1 MTNEPTESRDPAPHH
16 SAGRNGTARE
26 QPPAR
31 DAVECADPRAGAA
44 PRLRSPYPASLSDAV
59 SDTTRTEGRRE
70 TEDVRGAVLA
80 AESGNLTGPLGPGGP
95 AGPAVANGRGGNLPG
110 SEPAGEAVDPAHA
123 DRGAARIRGNGPVAL
138 LRLVRRREIAF
149 AIVGG
154 VNTAMGIGLTVAWLA
169 LLGDS
174 VPPSVGVVAA
184 YVTGIGVAFVLH
196 RRLVFRVHG
205 RVLRDFLGFA
215 AVNCG
220 GLVVNAVLLE
230 VAVSL
235 FGFPRALSAVV
246 VMGVVAAGTFFGH
259 QYISFRRPA
268 V

>member
-1 MTNEPTESRDPAPHH
+1 M
-16 SAGRNGTARE
+16 
-26 QPPAR
+26 
-31 DAVECADPRAGAA
+31 
-44 PRLRSPYPASLSDAV
+44 
-59 SDTTRTEGRRE
+59 
-70 TEDVRGAVLA
+70 
-80 AESGNLTGPLGPGGP
+80 
-95 AGPAVANGRGGNLPG
+95 
-110 SEPAGEAVDPAHA
+110 
-123 DRGAARIRGNGPVAL
+123 
-138 LRLVRRREIAF
+138 
-149 AIVGG
+149 VGV

-196 RRLVFRVHG
+196 RRLVFRVRG

-220 GLVVNAVLLE
+220 GLVANAVLLE

-246 VMGVVAAGTFFGH
+246 VMGTVAAGSFFGH

>member
-1 MTNEPTESRDPAPHH
+1 MTSEHTGTPGHGAGQDSIARDHHRSGDHEEPDRFSAGTRHVTR
-16 SAGRNGTARE
+16 SAGRVQLAKA
-26 QPPAR
+26 PATSGGR
-31 DAVECADPRAGAA
+31 PVRVAAECGDPRDDAA
-44 PRLRSPYPASLSDAV
+44 RRSGVPAASLPG
-59 SDTTRTEGRRE
+59 T
-70 TEDVRGAVLA
+70 GA
-80 AESGNLTGPLGPGGP
+80 E
-95 AGPAVANGRGGNLPG
+95 
-110 SEPAGEAVDPAHA
+110 
-123 DRGAARIRGNGPVAL
+123 RIRGNGPGGL
-138 LRLVRRREIAF
+138 LRLLRRREIAF
-149 AIVGG
+149 AMVGV

-196 RRLVFRVHG
+196 RRLVFRVRG

-220 GLVVNAVLLE
+220 GLVANAVLLE

-246 VMGVVAAGTFFGH
+246 VMGTVAAGSFFGH

>member
-1 MTNEPTESRDPAPHH
+1 MTSEHTETPAHGTGHDGIVREHHRPGDHEESDRLSADSRHIMGSADRVQLPRGPEICDGRPVRGPAEGANPPH
-16 SAGRNGTARE
+16 
-26 QPPAR
+26 
-31 DAVECADPRAGAA
+31 DAVRRSGVAAALLSGTGAG
-44 PRLRSPYPASLSDAV
+44 
-59 SDTTRTEGRRE
+59 
-70 TEDVRGAVLA
+70 
-80 AESGNLTGPLGPGGP
+80 
-95 AGPAVANGRGGNLPG
+95 
-110 SEPAGEAVDPAHA
+110 
-123 DRGAARIRGNGPVAL
+123 RIRGNGPGVL

-149 AIVGG
+149 AMVGV

-169 LLGDS
+169 LLGDA

-196 RRLVFRVHG
+196 RRLVFRVRG

-220 GLVVNAVLLE
+220 GLVANALLLE

-246 VMGVVAAGTFFGH
+246 VMGAVAAGTFFGH